1 MQCNVILRL
10 VSMLF
15 SDNHAC
21 SGASVKVYAVQ
32 IILSH
37 TPKSS
42 ETSIRLVSFLTSCT
56 NFNLKTEQDPDL
68 KNIEPK
74 WNR

>member
-37 TPKSS
+37 TAKSS

-56 NFNLKTEQDPDL
+56 NLKTEQDPDL